1 MSDKTIGN
9 GTLKQHR
16 WVMNEPQIPFS
27 CEQLYCDDNLMVVDK
42 PHFLASMPRGMWYR
56 QTALIQMREKTGN
69 EELSL
74 AHRLDRATAGV
85 LVMTTH
91 KSVRGAYQK
100 LFESRAVHKM
110 YECVASDELARALI
124 NPRRGEQLVQRLNE
138 DGMHR
143 AQFVAVHEG
152 EDARDA
158 RRWGLQLSSHIEKTV
173 GIFQAA
179 ELELGDREDA
189 NAVDS
194 AVNADAVDGAV
205 NTDAVGGAD
214 GANSVTAH
222 SVNATTLIAVKP
234 QEQLSEHEKQT
245 LASNPHMAIY
255 QLWPRTGKTHQL
267 RVHMNALNC
276 PMLGDDLYPTVIDR
290 AYDDFSSPL
299 ALVARR
305 MRFTDPLTGEERVF
319 HSQIEL

>member
-110 YECVASDELARALI
+110 YECVASDELARALV

-152 EDARDA
+152 DDARDA

-189 NAVDS
+189 DGVDG
-194 AVNADAVDGAV
+194 AVNADAVGGP
-205 NTDAVGGAD
+205 GGAD
-214 GANSVTAH
+214 GANSVNAH

-245 LASNPHMAIY
+245 LASNPHMSIY

-267 RVHMNALNC
+267 RVHMNVLNC

>member
-27 CEQLYCDDNLMVVDK
+27 CEPLYCDDNLMVVDK

-110 YECVASDELARALI
+110 YECVASDELARALV

-173 GIFQAA
+173 GIFQAT
-179 ELELGDREDA
+179 ELELGDSED
-189 NAVDS
+189 
-194 AVNADAVDGAV
+194 ADAVDGAV
-205 NTDAVGGAD
+205 NADAVGGSDGAD
-214 GANSVTAH
+214 GANSVSAH

-319 HSQIEL
+319 HSRIEL

>member
-16 WVMNEPQIPFS
+16 WVINEPQIPFL

-69 EELSL
+69 QELSL

-110 YECVASDELARALI
+110 YECVASDELARALAD
-124 NPRRGEQLVQRLNE
+124 PDLREQLVQRLNE
-138 DGMHR
+138 DGVHR
-143 AQFVAVHEG
+143 AQLVAISEG
-152 EDARDA
+152 EEASDAS
-158 RRWGLQLSSHIEKTV
+158 RWGLQISSHIEKTV

-179 ELELGDREDA
+179 ELELGADG
-189 NAVDS
+189 NAEGTDDGDG
-194 AVNADAVDGAV
+194 ADA
-205 NTDAVGGAD
+205 AD
-214 GANSVTAH
+214 GVNFVSVHA
-222 SVNATTLIAVKP
+222 VNATTLIAVKP
-234 QEQLSEHEKQT
+234 QEELSEHEKQT

-299 ALVARR
+299 KLVARR
-305 MRFTDPLTGEERVF
+305 MRFTDPLTGQERVF
-319 HSQIEL
+319 RSKIEL

>member
-9 GTLKQHR
+9 GTLKLHR
-16 WVMNEPQIPFS
+16 WVVDEPQIPFS

-110 YECVASDELARALI
+110 YECVASDELARALV

-179 ELELGDREDA
+179 ELELGDEG
-189 NAVDS
+189 
-194 AVNADAVDGAV
+194 NADAVDGAV
-205 NTDAVGGAD
+205 NADAVGGSDGAD
-214 GANSVTAH
+214 GANSVSAH

-319 HSQIEL
+319 HSQVEL

>member
-27 CEQLYCDDNLMVVDK
+27 CERLYCDDNLMVVDK

-110 YECVASDELARALI
+110 YECVASDELARALVD
-124 NPRRGEQLVQRLNE
+124 PRRGEQLVQRLNE

-143 AQFVAVHEG
+143 AQFVAIHEG
-152 EDARDA
+152 GDARDA

-189 NAVDS
+189 DGVDG
-194 AVNADAVDGAV
+194 AVNADAVSGSD
-205 NTDAVGGAD
+205 GAD
-214 GANSVTAH
+214 GVNFVSVH

-319 HSQIEL
+319 HSRIEL

>member
-110 YECVASDELARALI
+110 YECVASDELARALV

-138 DGMHR
+138 DGVHR
-143 AQFVAVHEG
+143 AELVAISEG
-152 EDARDA
+152 EEASDAS
-158 RRWGLQLSSHIEKTV
+158 RWGLQISSHIEKTV

-189 NAVDS
+189 
-194 AVNADAVDGAV
+194 DAVDGAV
-205 NTDAVGGAD
+205 NADAVGGSDGAD
-214 GANSVTAH
+214 GVNSVSAH
-222 SVNATTLIAVKP
+222 SVNAITLIAVKP

-299 ALVARR
+299 KLVARS
-305 MRFTDPLTGEERVF
+305 MRFTDPLTGRERVF
-319 HSQIEL
+319 TSQIEL

>member
-110 YECVASDELARALI
+110 YECVASDELARALV

-152 EDARDA
+152 EDAGDA

-179 ELELGDREDA
+179 ELELGDEG
-189 NAVDS
+189 
-194 AVNADAVDGAV
+194 NADGANGAV
-205 NTDAVGGAD
+205 KADAVGGSDSAD
-214 GANSVTAH
+214 GANSVNAH
-222 SVNATTLIAVKP
+222 SVNATTLIAAKP

>member
-16 WVMNEPQIPFS
+16 WVVNEPQIPFS

-110 YECVASDELARALI
+110 YECVASDELARALV

-189 NAVDS
+189 
-194 AVNADAVDGAV
+194 DGV
-205 NTDAVGGAD
+205 
-214 GANSVTAH
+214 NSVSAH

-234 QEQLSEHEKQT
+234 QEQLSEHEKQM

>member
-27 CEQLYCDDNLMVVDK
+27 CMQLYCGDNLMVVDK

-110 YECVASDELARALI
+110 YECVASDELARALV

-158 RRWGLQLSSHIEKTV
+158 RRWSLQLSSHIEKTV

-189 NAVDS
+189 DAVGG
-194 AVNADAVDGAV
+194 AVNADAVGGSD
-205 NTDAVGGAD
+205 GAD
-214 GANSVTAH
+214 GANSVNAH

-305 MRFTDPLTGEERVF
+305 MRFTDPLTGKERVF

>member
-1 MSDKTIGN
+1 MSDKTIGK

-110 YECVASDELARALI
+110 YECVASDELARALV

-189 NAVDS
+189 DGVDG
-194 AVNADAVDGAV
+194 AVNADAVGGP
-205 NTDAVGGAD
+205 GGAD
-214 GANSVTAH
+214 GANSVNAH

-234 QEQLSEHEKQT
+234 RGQLSEHEKQA

>member
-110 YECVASDELARALI
+110 YECVASDELARALV

-138 DGMHR
+138 DGMHC

-152 EDARDA
+152 EDARGA
-158 RRWGLQLSSHIEKTV
+158 RRWGLQLSSYIEKTV

-189 NAVDS
+189 
-194 AVNADAVDGAV
+194 
-205 NTDAVGGAD
+205 GGAD
-214 GANSVTAH
+214 GAENADAVGGSDGAENADGAAGVSSVSAH

>member
-16 WVMNEPQIPFS
+16 WVVNEPQIPFS

-110 YECVASDELARALI
+110 YECVASDELARALAD
-124 NPRRGEQLVQRLNE
+124 PDLREQLVQRLNE
-138 DGMHR
+138 DCMHR
-143 AQFVAVHEG
+143 ARFVAVHEG

-179 ELELGDREDA
+179 ELELGDGG
-189 NAVDS
+189 NADGADG
-194 AVNADAVDGAV
+194 AVNADAVGGSD
-205 NTDAVGGAD
+205 GAD
-214 GANSVTAH
+214 GVNSVSAH

-234 QEQLSEHEKQT
+234 QEQLSEHEKQM

>member
-1 MSDKTIGN
+1 
-9 GTLKQHR
+9 
-16 WVMNEPQIPFS
+16 
-27 CEQLYCDDNLMVVDK
+27 
-42 PHFLASMPRGMWYR
+42 
-56 QTALIQMREKTGN
+56 
-69 EELSL
+69 
-74 AHRLDRATAGV
+74 
-85 LVMTTH
+85 MTTH

-110 YECVASDELARALI
+110 YECVASDELARALV

-138 DGMHR
+138 DGRHC
-143 AQFVAVHEG
+143 AQFVVVHEG

-189 NAVDS
+189 DAVDGV
-194 AVNADAVDGAV
+194 VNADAVGGSDGA
-205 NTDAVGGAD
+205 DD
-214 GANSVTAH
+214 ANSVNAHSVNAH

>member
-110 YECVASDELARALI
+110 YECVASDELARALAK
-124 NPRRGEQLVQRLNE
+124 PRRGEQLVQRLNE
-138 DGMHR
+138 DGVHR
-143 AQFVAVHEG
+143 AQLVAISEG
-152 EDARDA
+152 EEASDAS
-158 RRWGLQLSSHIEKTV
+158 RWGLQISSHIEKTV

-189 NAVDS
+189 
-194 AVNADAVDGAV
+194 DAVDGAV
-205 NTDAVGGAD
+205 NADAVGGSDGAD
-214 GANSVTAH
+214 GVNSVSAH
-222 SVNATTLIAVKP
+222 SVNAITLIAVKP

-299 ALVARR
+299 KLVARS
-305 MRFTDPLTGEERVF
+305 MRFTDPLTGRERVF
-319 HSQIEL
+319 TSQIEL

>member
-16 WVMNEPQIPFS
+16 WVINEPQIPFS

-100 LFESRAVHKM
+100 QFESRAVHKM
-110 YECVASDELARALI
+110 YECVASDELARALAD
-124 NPRRGEQLVQRLNE
+124 PDLREQLVQRLNE
-138 DGMHR
+138 DGVHR
-143 AQFVAVHEG
+143 AQLVAVSGG

-158 RRWGLQLSSHIEKTV
+158 RRWGLQISSHIEKTV

-179 ELELGDREDA
+179 ELELG
-189 NAVDS
+189 
-194 AVNADAVDGAV
+194 ADG
-205 NTDAVGGAD
+205 NAD
-214 GANSVTAH
+214 GADDGDGAYAAAGVNFVNAH

-299 ALVARR
+299 KLVARS
-305 MRFTDPLTGEERVF
+305 MRFTDPLTGRERVF
-319 HSQIEL
+319 TSQIEL

>member
-110 YECVASDELARALI
+110 YECVASDELARALV

-179 ELELGDREDA
+179 ELGLGDREDA
-189 NAVDS
+189 
-194 AVNADAVDGAV
+194 
-205 NTDAVGGAD
+205 DAVGGSDGAD
-214 GANSVTAH
+214 GVNSVSMH

>member
-1 MSDKTIGN
+1 MGDKTIGN
-9 GTLKQHR
+9 GTLKLHR
-16 WVMNEPQIPFS
+16 WVVDEPQIPFS

-110 YECVASDELARALI
+110 YECVASDELARALV

-189 NAVDS
+189 
-194 AVNADAVDGAV
+194 DAVDGAE
-205 NTDAVGGAD
+205 NADAVGGSDGAD
-214 GANSVTAH
+214 GANSVNAH

-245 LASNPHMAIY
+245 LESNPHMAIY

-319 HSQIEL
+319 HSKIEL

>member
-16 WVMNEPQIPFS
+16 WVVNEPQIPFS

-110 YECVASDELARALI
+110 YECVASDELACALAE
-124 NPRRGEQLVQRLNE
+124 PRLREQLVQRLSE
-138 DGMHR
+138 DGVHR
-143 AQFVAVHEG
+143 AQLVAVNEG
-152 EDARDA
+152 EGASHA
-158 RRWGLQLSSHIEKTV
+158 SRWGLQISSHIEKTV

-179 ELELGDREDA
+179 ELELGDEG
-189 NAVDS
+189 NADGADG
-194 AVNADAVDGAV
+194 AVNADAV
-205 NTDAVGGAD
+205 GGSDVAD
-214 GANSVTAH
+214 GANSVSAH